1 MGALAIMVI
10 AFAGYIIM
18 YQLYGKFI
26 GAKIFALSAA
36 AKTPA
41 VEMEDGIDYVPTKKE
56 VIFGHHYTS
65 IAGTGPIVGPAVAV
79 IWGWVPA
86 LIWVFVGSI
95 VMGAVHDFG
104 ALIISMRNQ
113 GKSISEYTAKYVNNR
128 TKIFFFLIVFLELW
142 IVIAIFGLVIAVVFN
157 LYPTSV
163 LPVWLEVPIA
173 IYLGYLIYKKGANVM
188 TWSILAVIAMYVTVV
203 IGAYLPIKLPTIA
216 GIPPTGGWTIILLIY
231 AFIAST
237 LPVTTLLQP
246 RDFINSHQ
254 LVVALALLTLGVL
267 FTGFGGRLDI
277 VAPAVQLS
285 PKESPPMWP
294 FLFITIAC
302 GAISGFHSL
311 VSSGTSAKQV
321 RDEQDS
327 LFVGYG
333 SMLMEGVLATLVI
346 IAVSA
351 GIGIG
356 YTAKSGETFT
366 GIAAWTAH
374 YSSWAA
380 IGGIGNAARAFVDGS
395 ANMIAT
401 LGIPKK
407 FGIVIMGVFIASFA
421 GTTLDTATRIQRYV
435 IAELFGSLNL
445 KALTNRYVATFVAVV
460 SAMILAF
467 ATGASGTGALKLW
480 PLFGATNQTLAAL
493 ALIIITLYLK
503 RRGGVKWV
511 VAGIPAVFMAVMT
524 IWALILNQAKF
535 GAGGNTLLTV
545 INICILIIALWIA
558 IEGVIKFFTAGEEPA
573 APAAPETA

>member
-1 MGALAIMVI
+1 
-10 AFAGYIIM
+10 
-18 YQLYGKFI
+18 
-26 GAKIFALSAA
+26 
-36 AKTPA
+36 
-41 VEMEDGIDYVPTKKE
+41 
-56 VIFGHHYTS
+56 
-65 IAGTGPIVGPAVAV
+65 
-79 IWGWVPA
+79 
-86 LIWVFVGSI
+86 
-95 VMGAVHDFG
+95 
-104 ALIISMRNQ
+104 
-113 GKSISEYTAKYVNNR
+113 
-128 TKIFFFLIVFLELW
+128 
-142 IVIAIFGLVIAVVFN
+142 
-157 LYPTSV
+157 
-163 LPVWLEVPIA
+163 
-173 IYLGYLIYKKGANVM
+173 
-188 TWSILAVIAMYVTVV
+188 VV
-203 IGAYLPIKLPTIA
+203 IGAYAPIKLPTIA
-216 GIPPTGGWTIILLIY
+216 GIPPTGGWTIILMIY

-254 LVVALALLTLGVL
+254 LIVALALLTLGVL
-267 FTGFGGRLDI
+267 FSGFGGRLDI

-285 PKESPPMWP
+285 PPKSPPMWP

-333 SMLMEGVLATLVI
+333 SMLLEGVLATLVI
-346 IAVSA
+346 IAVTA
-351 GIGIG
+351 GIGLG

-374 YSSWAA
+374 YASWAN

-401 LGIPKK
+401 LGIPKQ

-435 IAELFGSLNL
+435 ISELFGSLNI
-445 KALTNRYVATFVAVV
+445 KALTNRYTATFVAVV

-503 RRGGVKWV
+503 RRGGIKWLV
-511 VAGIPAVFMAVMT
+511 SGIPAIFMAIMT
-524 IWALILNQAKF
+524 IWAVILNQVKF
-535 GAGGNTLLTV
+535 GAGGNMLLTV
-545 INICILIIALWIA
+545 INLCILVIALWIA
-558 IEGVIKFFTAGEEPA
+558 IEGVIKFFVTGEEPA
-573 APAAPETA
+573 APAEPETA